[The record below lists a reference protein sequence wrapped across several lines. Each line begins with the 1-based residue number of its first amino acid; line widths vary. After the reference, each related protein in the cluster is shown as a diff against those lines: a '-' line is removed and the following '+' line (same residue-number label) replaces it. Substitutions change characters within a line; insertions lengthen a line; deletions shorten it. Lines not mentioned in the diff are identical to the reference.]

1 VISKKLK
8 GSLPQNPNLNL
19 LPQYWSLSS

>member
-8 GSLPQNPNLNL
+8 GALPQDPNLNL